1 MAFQVMVS
9 SHGAYQEDG
18 YKHGEFPD
26 LASATAACKKI
37 VDDFLLAQN
46 TKAPGQSSQDLFRL
60 YSAFGEDP
68 YVVGVQPSEFSAW
81 DYAKER
87 CRQLVDGERRAT

>member
-18 YKHGEFPD
+18 YRHGEFPD
-26 LASATAACKKI
+26 RASAIAACKEI
-37 VDDFLLAQN
+37 VDDFLLAQAQ
-46 TKAPGQSSQDLFRL
+46 KAPNISGEDLFQL
-60 YSAFGEDP
+60 YSLFGEDP
-68 YVVGVQPSEFSAW
+68 YVVGVQPSEFSAC

-87 CRQLVDGERRAT
+87 CRQLVDGEEN

>member
-1 MAFQVMVS
+1 MAFQVMVA

-18 YKHGEFPD
+18 YVHGEFPD
-26 LASATAACKKI
+26 LASAIAACKEI
-37 VDDFLLAQN
+37 VDDFLLAQ
-46 TKAPGQSSQDLFRL
+46 KAKAAGQSGEDLFRL

-81 DYAKER
+81 NYAKAR
-87 CRQLVDGERRAT
+87 CRQLVDGEES